1 MESAPLPADEPRR
14 LALLRQYSAV
24 NPTVQQALDEL
35 TMLIAG
41 ICRTP
46 IAVISL
52 VDEQELWFQSAVG
65 LTVRSGARDG
75 AFCAHAILQKE
86 PLIIQDA
93 RQDPRF
99 ADNPLVTG
107 EPHIRFYAGAPLIT
121 PEGVALGTLCVLDTR
136 PRELEASQQEALRVL
151 SRQVMFQLEL
161 CRRTR
166 VLVESESR
174 LLEVLKEGRR
184 AELALQENEQ
194 RLRKLING
202 FSSSILAGL
211 LMPDGTLVEVNRS
224 AVAAF
229 GLRREDI
236 VGKRFAEISPWKDDP
251 QAQQQVRA
259 AISRAVRGISSRF
272 DVRLKAP
279 GNRMVDIDFSLE
291 PVRDENGDITFLV
304 PSATVITERK
314 RAEQHVRQLNRVY
327 ALLSNI
333 SQTILREKDAQQI
346 LEAACNTAVNMGG
359 FKMAWVGLRESSS
372 YRLRIAAHAGA
383 DVDTVQTLQSLI
395 KADRPDCAFTYR
407 AISTGEHAICNDI
420 AGDPLATD
428 WREAALMRD
437 YRAMVSLPLSP
448 GGTTIGAL
456 NLYASE
462 VGFFDVEE
470 MRLLD
475 ELALDISFALELRER
490 ERERVR
496 VENALR
502 ESESRFRQLA
512 ENIQEAFWMFD
523 ANQSKLLY
531 ISPAYEKIWGRSCA
545 SLYESPSTW
554 WESVHP
560 DDQEQ
565 MRSLIGPGA
574 RNTEFDATYRITRPD
589 GSFRWIHARA
599 FPVRNERGETL
610 RIVGIAEDITDRRV
624 LEEQYRQS
632 QKMEAIGQLAG
643 GIAHDFNNILL
654 VIRGFASLL
663 AEEQQTQEAAEA
675 TRQIVQAA
683 ERAGNLTRQ
692 LLAFSRRQ
700 ITQRRPLDLNLVVDK
715 LNAML
720 RRMIGEHVKLQ
731 IRLHPQPLGTC
742 ADSSLIEQV
751 IMNLVVNARD
761 AMPNGG
767 DIVIA
772 TGERNVSA
780 KEAQDIPGARAGR
793 YVVLEVTDTGSG
805 IPPDAMP
812 HIFEPFFTTKPQ
824 GKGTGLGLFTVYGI
838 VTQHGGSIDVNSTLG
853 KGTRFEIRLPATEL
867 PAEAAT
873 PAASHLLPK
882 GGHETIL
889 IVKDDPDVRRLTRKV
904 LSRQGYQVIEAAN
917 GAEALRSW
925 ESNGS
930 AIDLLLTDM
939 VMPGGM
945 GGRELG
951 ERLRARKPGLRVV
964 FTSGYSREMAGS
976 ELSAVKGEYFI
987 QKPSSNAELLETI
1000 RRCLDAPP
1008 RGS

>member
-14 LALLRQYSAV
+14 LELLRQYSTV
-24 NPTVQQALDEL
+24 DPTVQQALDEL
-35 TMLIAG
+35 VALIAG

-46 IAVISL
+46 IALITL
-52 VDEQELWFQSAVG
+52 VDEYEQWFRSNVG
-65 LTVRSGARDG
+65 LCLRGTPRNI
-75 AFCAHAILQKE
+75 AFCAYTILQKD
-86 PLIIQDA
+86 PLVIQDT

-99 ADNPLVTG
+99 AGNPLVTG
-107 EPHIRFYAGAPLIT
+107 DPHIRFYAGAPLIT
-121 PEGVALGTLCVLDTR
+121 PEGAALGSLCVLDNT
-136 PRELEASQQEALRVL
+136 PRELDPGQFEALRVL
-151 SRQVMFQLEL
+151 SRQAMFQLEL

-211 LMPDGTLVEVNRS
+211 LMPDGTLVEVNRA

-229 GLRREDI
+229 GLKREDI
-236 VGKRFAEISPWKDDP
+236 VGRRMDDISPWKDDP
-251 QAQQQVRA
+251 HTRQQLRA

-272 DVRLKAP
+272 DVQLTAP
-279 GNRMVDIDFSLE
+279 GNRMVDLDFSLE
-291 PVRDENGDITFLV
+291 PVRDEDGNITFLV
-304 PSATVITERK
+304 PSATIVTERK

-333 SQTILREKDAQQI
+333 SQTILREKNAQEI

-359 FKMAWVGLRESSS
+359 FKMAWVGLRESTG

-383 DVDTVQTLQSLI
+383 DPDTVRTLQSLI
-395 KADRPDCAFTYR
+395 KADRPDCAFTFR
-407 AISTGEHAICNDI
+407 AITTGEHAICNDI
-420 AGDPLATD
+420 AGDPLAAD
-428 WREAALMRD
+428 WREAALLRD

-448 GGTTIGAL
+448 SGTTVGAL
-456 NLYASE
+456 NLYASD

-475 ELALDISFALELRER
+475 ELAMDISFALELRER
-490 ERERVR
+490 ERERLR

-502 ESESRFRQLA
+502 DSESRFRQLA

-523 ANQSKLLY
+523 ASQSKLLY

-565 MRSLIGPGA
+565 MRPVLGPEA
-574 RNTEFDATYRITRPD
+574 RTTEFDATYRISRPD
-589 GSFRWIHARA
+589 GSFRWVHTRA
-599 FPVRNERGETL
+599 FPVRGEHGDTL
-610 RIVGIAEDITDRRV
+610 RIVGISEDITERRV
-624 LEEQYRQS
+624 LEDQYRQS

-663 AEEQQTQEAAEA
+663 AEEQQTPEAAEA
-675 TRQIVQAA
+675 TRQIAQAA

-715 LNAML
+715 LNTML
-720 RRMIGEHVKLQ
+720 RRILGEHVRLR

-761 AMPNGG
+761 AMPDGG
-767 DIVIA
+767 EIVIA
-772 TGERNVSA
+772 TGEREVTA
-780 KEAQDIPGARAGR
+780 REAQDISGAKPGR
-793 YVVLEVTDTGSG
+793 YVVLEVSDNGSG

-838 VTQHGGSIDVNSTLG
+838 VTQHGGAIDVESTLG

-867 PAEAAT
+867 PAESAA
-873 PAASHLLPK
+873 PADSSLLPQ

-889 IVKDDPDVRRLTRKV
+889 IVEDDPDVRRLTHKV
-904 LSRQGYQVIEAAN
+904 LTRQGYRVLEAAN
-917 GAEALRSW
+917 GAEALESW

-951 ERLRARKPGLRVV
+951 ERLRALKPGLRVI

-976 ELSAVKGEYFI
+976 ELSILRGEYFI
-987 QKPSSNAELLETI
+987 QKPSSISELLALV
-1000 RRCLDAPP
+1000 RRCLDAPARSP
-1008 RGS
+1008 